1 MGELDA
7 AEVAD
12 ADIEPQTSKASGVG
26 VAPRDA
32 SERMVFATWAT
43 FTGAAA
49 GGVTSELPKIT
60 DEQAAE
66 IAERLT
72 ERAGVAI
79 TAEQVKEAETLEPLS
94 DLVRDRKSVV

>member
-1 MGELDA
+1 MGDLDQVDA
-7 AEVAD
+7 AEASL
-12 ADIEPQTSKASGVG
+12 EPQSSKASGVG

-94 DLVRDRKSVV
+94 DLVREGLET